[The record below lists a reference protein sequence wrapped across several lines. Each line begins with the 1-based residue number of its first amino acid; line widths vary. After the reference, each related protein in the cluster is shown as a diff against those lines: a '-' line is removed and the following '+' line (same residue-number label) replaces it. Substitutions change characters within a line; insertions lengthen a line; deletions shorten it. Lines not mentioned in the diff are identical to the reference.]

1 MGKLKAIP
9 YLSIGVQIG
18 QVPDELIPKSIL
30 PLQPYFSIFFLY
42 TLIQSNQNRNYICLV
57 KKIVLADEWG

>member
-1 MGKLKAIP
+1 MRKLKAIP

-30 PLQPYFSIFFLY
+30 PLQPYFSIF
-42 TLIQSNQNRNYICLV
+42 LIYSHS
-57 KKIVLADEWG
+57 E